1 MARVPCTHCHL
12 EFDES
17 VMITEEENG
26 KALHFCCKG
35 CQGVYHLLK
44 EEGLDTFYDKLG
56 NQTLE
61 PADRTREKK
70 EDLERFDLEGFH
82 KKYVRSTPEGLN
94 EIHLII
100 EGIHCSACVWLNEKV
115 LHQTPGVIEASI
127 NYSNNKAKVV
137 WDPEQIRLS
146 KIIETIRNIGYNA
159 YPYDPAL
166 QEERAVKVRNDY
178 YSRILVG
185 VFATMNIMW
194 IAIAQYAGYFTGM
207 EKGHKNILNIA
218 EFILATP
225 TLFYSGWIF
234 FRGAWYGLKNR
245 FVNMDL
251 LVAAGATLA
260 YLYSIY
266 AMITLEGE
274 VYFDSV
280 TMIITFV
287 LVGKYLEVL
296 SKRQAVDTLDKILGS
311 MPTEATV
318 VKDGEKALVSI
329 ENIEPGDLVELKPG
343 EKVAVDGILRQGSAL
358 FDESPLTGESEPI
371 LKQEGDE
378 ILSGTVCLD
387 SVVRYDATKRAD
399 ESLLHQ
405 ITELLG
411 DAVTKKPRIEQ
422 LANVISGYFS
432 VTILSIAL
440 LTFAGWLWHS
450 GSFETAL
457 IVAISVIVIAC
468 PCALGLATPMATLM
482 GISRA
487 AKRGILFKEAAQ
499 LETMAKCDLL
509 ALDKTGTVTEG
520 RPSVVSFQSFEG
532 FDPKLL
538 LSLVSGSNHPVSRG
552 VARYLRER
560 YPELR
565 TLELENYKEIQAQ
578 GVRARYRDKEIAGG
592 NAALM
597 EALAV
602 PVEVESRETLFLFA
616 VDGKISAVIEL
627 RDRLKEGA
635 FEAIATIKALGV
647 KVVML
652 TGDHEAA
659 AERIA
664 MEAGIEESYARLLP
678 QDKAELIDRFHDEG
692 HRVVMAGDG
701 INDAIA
707 LARSDIAIAMG
718 SGADIA
724 IEVSDVVL
732 LEDRPADLADAF
744 LVSRRTFRT
753 VKQNLGFSILYNTVA
768 VPLAVLGYVNPLVAA
783 LSMSLSSLFVVGN
796 SMRIKLGV
804 RNEE

>member
-1 MARVPCTHCHL
+1 
-12 EFDES
+12 
-17 VMITEEENG
+17 MITEEENG
-26 KALHFCCKG
+26 KTLHFCCKG

-44 EEGLDTFYDKLG
+44 SEGLESFYDKLG
-56 NQTLE
+56 DTRLE
-61 PADRTREKK
+61 PADKARKK
-70 EDLERFDLEGFH
+70 REDLERFDLEGFH
-82 KKYVRSTPEGLN
+82 RKYVRTISEGFS

-115 LHQTPGVIEASI
+115 LHQTPGIIEASI
-127 NYSNNKAKVV
+127 NYSNNKARVV
-137 WDPEQIRLS
+137 WDPERLKLS
-146 KIIETIRNIGYNA
+146 QIIETIRNIGYNA

-166 QEERAVKVRNDY
+166 QEERARKTRNDY

-251 LVAAGATLA
+251 LVAAGALLA
-260 YLYSIY
+260 WLYSVY
-266 AMITLEGE
+266 AMITLKGE

-296 SKRQAVDTLDKILGS
+296 SKRQAVDTLDRIIGS

-318 VKDGEKALVSI
+318 VRDGEKALVSI
-329 ENIEPGDLVELKPG
+329 ENIEPGDIIELKPG
-343 EKVAVDGILRQGSAL
+343 EKVALDGILRTGSAL
-358 FDESPLTGESEPI
+358 FDESPLTGESEPV
-371 LKQEGDE
+371 LKEPEDE
-378 ILSGTVCLD
+378 ILSGTICLD
-387 SVVRYDATKRAD
+387 SVVRYEVTKKAE

-411 DAVTKKPRIEQ
+411 DAVTKKPKIEQ

-432 VTILSIAL
+432 LVILSIAL
-440 LTFAGWLWHS
+440 LTFAGWLWYA
-450 GSFETAL
+450 GSFERAL

-468 PCALGLATPMATLM
+468 PCALGLATPMATLV

-487 AKRGILFKEAAQ
+487 AKRGILFKEAAL
-499 LETMAKCDLL
+499 LETLAKADLL

-520 RPSVVSFQSFEG
+520 RPSVIAFQAEEG
-532 FDPKLL
+532 FEPALL
-538 LSLVSGSNHPVSRG
+538 LALVESSNHPVSKGIGRF
-552 VARYLRER
+552 LRER
-560 YPELR
+560 YEGIEPV
-565 TLELENYKEIQAQ
+565 TLDSVKEIQAQ
-578 GVRARYRDKEIAGG
+578 GITALVGTRRLAGG
-592 NAALM
+592 NRTLM
-597 EALAV
+597 EALEI
-602 PVEVESRETLFLFA
+602 PCDIDSEETLFLFA
-616 VDGKISAVIEL
+616 DGDRIVARFEL
-627 RDRLKEGA
+627 RDRLRDGA
-635 FEAIATIKALGV
+635 AEAIRRIKARGV

-659 AERIA
+659 ARRIA
-664 MEAGIEESYARLLP
+664 AEAGIDEVHARLLP
-678 QDKAELIDRFHDEG
+678 QEKAEMIERFHQKG
-692 HRVVMAGDG
+692 HIVVMAGDG
-701 INDAIA
+701 INDAVA
-707 LARSDIAIAMG
+707 LARSDIAVAMG

-724 IEVSDVVL
+724 VEVSDVVL
-732 LEDRPADLADAF
+732 LEDRPEHLADAF
-744 LVSRRTFRT
+744 VIARRTFRS
-753 VKQNLGFSILYNTVA
+753 VKQNLGFSVLYNAVA
-768 VPLAVLGYVNPLVAA
+768 VPLAVLGFVNPLVAA

-796 SMRIKLGV
+796 SMRIKLEKSGK
-804 RNEE
+804 

>member
-358 FDESPLTGESEPI
+358 FDESPLTGESEPV

-387 SVVRYDATKRAD
+387 SVVRYEATKRAD

-405 ITELLG
+405 ITELLS